1 MGEHRNSG
9 GIRSISNGPLFTV
22 GAIIVVVLAVFGWF
36 ELRDRI
42 ADQGTAAAETC
53 VEGAE
58 TLSVTVD
65 PDIAS
70 QVTDLATR
78 FAATGPVVRDHCI
91 SVAVEVAD
99 STAIA
104 GALAAGEQSWDPSA
118 LGPIPALWI
127 PRSSNSVTAL
137 PAGTVDGTPKTI
149 ASTPVVLAGSP
160 QLTAALDARGVGW
173 ADLPALQSNPE
184 SLLGLSLPGWGALRM
199 QLPVGPDSD
208 ATTAVLAAVGSS
220 ATPSSDVPRTTLQ
233 LPLKSPTRSALTA
246 LATTDRGVAA
256 AVPDSTDMALS
267 RLAGGLSPDADIH
280 SVPVTEQ
287 QLGSSGQSELTGYAP
302 PGSTVSIDYP
312 SVIMSGSW
320 VNETLRRA
328 GAQFVEFILH
338 AENSKMFTDAG
349 YDLPGSSPLG
359 APTGPDVRSALLD
372 AVTNPATE
380 RRSTVV
386 VDLSTSMDT
395 EEGGRSRLQNVA
407 SALTAQ
413 FDTVIDSTDLGLW
426 SDGKDLDEDRPYRIL
441 VPTGTVSEQLPAG
454 SRRQALIAAAQS
466 LKPENVAA
474 TYPSMTEAYRAAL
487 EGFVPGR
494 PNSIVLVTDGP
505 NEDPAES
512 SESVLAD
519 ITKLVDPARPVAVD
533 VVSIGT
539 NADTGALEAV
549 STATG
554 GTFTTVSSSDGSD
567 LAALLGKFLY

>member
-1 MGEHRNSG
+1 M
-9 GIRSISNGPLFTV
+9 

-42 ADQGTAAAETC
+42 ADQGAAAAETC

-91 SVAVEVAD
+91 SVAVEVED

-104 GALAAGEQSWDPSA
+104 GALAAGEQNWDPSA
-118 LGPIPALWI
+118 LGPIPALWL
-127 PRSSNSVTAL
+127 PRSSNSITAL

-149 ASTPVVLAGSP
+149 ASTPVVLASPP
-160 QLTAALDARGVGW
+160 QLTAALQAKGVGW

-184 SLLGLSLPGWGALRM
+184 SLLGLSLPGWGGLRM

-220 ATPSSDVPRTTLQ
+220 ATPASDVQTSTLQ
-233 LPLKSPTRSALTA
+233 LPLTSQTRSALAT
-246 LATTDRGVAA
+246 LATTDRGIEA
-256 AVPDSTDMALS
+256 AVPDSTAMALS
-267 RLAGGLSPDADIH
+267 GLAGKLSPDADFH

-287 QLGSSGQSELTGYAP
+287 QLGTSGQNELTGYTP

-328 GAQFVEFILH
+328 GAQFVEFILQ
-338 AENSKMFTDAG
+338 AENSKTFTDAG
-349 YDLPGSSPLG
+349 YNAPGSSPLG
-359 APTGPDVRSALLD
+359 APTGPDVRTAMLD

-380 RRSTVV
+380 RRATVV
-386 VDLSTSMDT
+386 MDVSASMDT
-395 EEGGRSRLQNVA
+395 DEGGRSRLQNIA

-413 FDTVIDSTDLGLW
+413 FDAVIDSTELGLW
-426 SDGKDLDEDRPYRIL
+426 SDSKDLDEDRPYRIL
-441 VPTGTVSEQLPAG
+441 VPTGTVSEQLSAG
-454 SRRQALIAAAQS
+454 SRRQALVAAAQS
-466 LKPENVAA
+466 LKPENVAS
-474 TYPSMTEAYRAAL
+474 TYPSMTAAYRAAL

-505 NEDPAES
+505 NDDSAES
-512 SESVLAD
+512 SESELTD

-533 VVSIGT
+533 VISIGT
-539 NADTGALEAV
+539 NADKADLEAV
-549 STATG
+549 STVTG
-554 GTFTTVSSSDGSD
+554 GTFTTVPSSDGSD

>member
-1 MGEHRNSG
+1 M
-9 GIRSISNGPLFTV
+9 

-42 ADQGTAAAETC
+42 ADQGAAAAETC

-91 SVAVEVAD
+91 SVAVEVED

-104 GALAAGEQSWDPSA
+104 GALAAGEQSWDASA
-118 LGPIPALWI
+118 LGPIPALWL
-127 PRSSNSVTAL
+127 PRSSNSITAL

-149 ASTPVVLAGSP
+149 ASTPVVLASPP
-160 QLTAALDARGVGW
+160 QLTAALQAKGVSW

-184 SLLGLSLPGWGALRM
+184 SLLGLSLPGWGGLRM

-208 ATTAVLAAVGSS
+208 ATTAVLAAVASS
-220 ATPSSDVPRTTLQ
+220 ATPASDVQTSTLQ
-233 LPLKSPTRSALTA
+233 LPLKSQTRSALAT
-246 LATTDRGVAA
+246 LATTDRGVQA

-267 RLAGGLSPDADIH
+267 GLAGKLLPDADFH

-287 QLGSSGQSELTGYAP
+287 QLGTSGQNELTGYAP

-328 GAQFVEFILH
+328 GAQFVEFILQ
-338 AENSKMFTDAG
+338 AENSKIFTDAG
-349 YDLPGSSPLG
+349 YNAPGSSPLG
-359 APTGPDVRSALLD
+359 APTGPDVRTAMLD

-380 RRSTVV
+380 RRATVV
-386 VDLSTSMDT
+386 MDVSASMDT
-395 EEGGRSRLQNVA
+395 DGGGRSRLQNIA

-413 FDTVIDSTDLGLW
+413 FDAVIDSTELGLW
-426 SDGKDLDEDRPYRIL
+426 SDSKDLDEDRPYRIL
-441 VPTGTVSEQLPAG
+441 VPTGTVSEQLSAG
-454 SRRQALIAAAQS
+454 SRRQALVAAAQS
-466 LKPENVAA
+466 LKPENVAS
-474 TYPSMTEAYRAAL
+474 TYPSMTAAYRAAL

-505 NEDPAES
+505 NDDSAES
-512 SESVLAD
+512 SESELTD

-533 VVSIGT
+533 VISIGT
-539 NADTGALEAV
+539 NADNADLEAV
-549 STATG
+549 STVTG
-554 GTFTTVSSSDGSD
+554 GTFTTVPSSDGSD